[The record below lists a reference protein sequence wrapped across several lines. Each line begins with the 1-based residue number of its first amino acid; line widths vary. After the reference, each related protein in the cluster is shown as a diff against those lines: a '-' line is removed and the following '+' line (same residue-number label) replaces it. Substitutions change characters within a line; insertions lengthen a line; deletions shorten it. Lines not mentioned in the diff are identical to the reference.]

1 MEDIFLPT
9 DQTQEKT
16 ALIVAA
22 VASFTGPFMFSSVNV
37 ALPAIQ
43 KEFSVNAIQLGWIAT
58 SLLLAMAVIMVP
70 IGKIADIYGRKKVFV
85 WGMVLNTLA
94 SLFACFVGSV
104 EMLIA
109 SRVIQG
115 LGMSMSSV
123 SSLAILTSVF
133 PPQKRGKAMGIYVSA
148 VYIGLSIGPFGGGIL
163 TQQIGWRSLFLLMTL
178 FSGVSVFVTLK
189 YLKGEW
195 TNAQGEKLDVLG
207 CALYGISILAI
218 VYGATILPEMKAFYL
233 IAIGSIAM
241 VAFIMHELRTPFPVF
256 EVRLFTE
263 NRLFS
268 FSSLAALINYSATS
282 AITFL
287 FSLYLQYIQDMTPQY
302 AGAVLM
308 VQPVLMAI
316 LSPVAGRLSD
326 RIEPRNIASSGMT
339 LTALGV
345 FLLAFIGMETRKIYI
360 LGTLVILGFGFAMF
374 SSPNMNAIMGAVE
387 KKYLG
392 IASGTVS
399 IMRLLGQMISM
410 AIAMVIFSLFLGQ
423 EAISPSNYD
432 LFLKSVYFSF
442 LVFTFLC
449 IIGIFF
455 SFWRGELRNNRA

>member
-1 MEDIFLPT
+1 M
-9 DQTQEKT
+9 
-16 ALIVAA
+16 AA
-22 VASFTGPFMFSSVNV
+22 IASFTGPFMFSSVNV

-43 KEFSVNAIQLGWIAT
+43 KEFNVNAIQLGWVAT
-58 SLLLAMAVIMVP
+58 SLMLAMAVMMVP
-70 IGKIADIYGRKKVFV
+70 VGKIADIYGRKKIFT
-85 WGMVLNTLA
+85 WGLILNTMA
-94 SLFACFVGSV
+94 SLFASFVGSV

-115 LGMSMSSV
+115 LGMSMFNVASV
-123 SSLAILTSVF
+123 AILTSVF

-148 VYIGLSIGPFGGGIL
+148 VYIGLSAGPFAGGVL
-163 TQQIGWRSLFLLMTL
+163 TQQIGWRSLFLAVAII
-178 FSGVSVFVTLK
+178 SAVSIYVTLK

-195 TNAQGEKLDVLG
+195 TDARGEKLDVLG

-218 VYGATILPEMKAFYL
+218 VYGATILPEMRALYL
-233 IAIGSIAM
+233 IGIGGIAL
-241 VAFIMHELRTPFPVF
+241 VAFVRHELRVPFPVF
-256 EVRLFTE
+256 EVRLFTG

-287 FSLYLQYIQDMTPQY
+287 FSLYLQYIQDMSPQY

-308 VQPVLMAI
+308 IQPVLMAI

-326 RIEPRNIASSGMT
+326 RIEPRKIASSGMA

-345 FLLAFIGMETRKIYI
+345 FLLAFIGMGTSKIYI
-360 LGTLVILGFGFAMF
+360 LCTLAILGIGFAMF
-374 SSPNMNAIMGAVE
+374 SSPNMNAIMGAVV
-387 KKYLG
+387 KRYLG

-399 IMRLLGQMISM
+399 TMRLLGQMISM
-410 AIAMVIFSLFLGQ
+410 AIAMVIFSLFLGK
-423 EAISPSNYD
+423 EAISPSNYG
-432 LFLKSVYFSF
+432 LFLKSVHVSF
-442 LVFTFLC
+442 LIFTFLC

-455 SFWRGELRNNRA
+455 SFWRGELRNNTV

>member
-1 MEDIFLPT
+1 MST
-9 DQTQEKT
+9 NQTQQKT

-22 VASFTGPFMFSSVNV
+22 VASFGGPFMFSSVNV

-43 KEFSVNAIQLGWIAT
+43 KEFAVNAIQLGWIAT
-58 SLLLAMAVIMVP
+58 SLLLAMAVVMVP
-70 IGKIADIYGRKKVFV
+70 IGKISDIYGRKKIFI
-85 WGMVLNTLA
+85 WGAALSTLA

-115 LGMSMSSV
+115 LGMSMSGV

-148 VYIGLSIGPFGGGIL
+148 VYVGLSVGPFAGGIF
-163 TQQIGWRSLFLLMTL
+163 TQQIGWRSLFLLMAL

-195 TNAQGEKLDVLG
+195 TDARGEKLDVLG
-207 CALYGISILAI
+207 CALYGISILAV
-218 VYGATILPEMKAFYL
+218 VYGATILPEMKGLYL
-233 IAIGSIAM
+233 IAIGGIAM
-241 VAFIMHELRTPFPVF
+241 VAFVRHELRIPFPAF
-256 EVRLFTE
+256 EVRLFTG

-287 FSLYLQYIQDMTPQY
+287 FSLYLQYIQDMSPQY

-308 VQPVLMAI
+308 LQPVLMAS

-326 RIEPRNIASSGMT
+326 RIEPRKIASLGMA

-345 FLLAFIGMETRKIYI
+345 FLLAFIGMGTSKIYI
-360 LGTLVILGFGFAMF
+360 LCTLAILGIGFAMF
-374 SSPNMNAIMGAVE
+374 SSPNMNAIMGAVA
-387 KKYLG
+387 KRYLG

-399 IMRLLGQMISM
+399 TMRLLGQMISM

-423 EAISPSNYD
+423 EAISPSNYG
-432 LFLKSVYFSF
+432 LFLKSVHVSF
-442 LVFTFLC
+442 LIFTFLC

-455 SFWRGELRNNRA
+455 SFWRGELRMTTP